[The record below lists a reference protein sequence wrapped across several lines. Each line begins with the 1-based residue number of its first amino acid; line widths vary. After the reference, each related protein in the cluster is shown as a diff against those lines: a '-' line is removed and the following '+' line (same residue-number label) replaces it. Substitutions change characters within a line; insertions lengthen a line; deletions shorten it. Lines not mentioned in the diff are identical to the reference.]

1 MNSMSRLASL
11 TRFSMERLSCR
22 ESVLE
27 HLGQVALT
35 SYALAVEV
43 RARDPEADVSVREC
57 VARALVHDLEEL
69 ITGDVARPTK
79 HSSSEAKKLFDD
91 LSKKSVEILRREMSY
106 FPSFAADMERCHW
119 AAKTGVDGLI
129 VAVADVLAVAT
140 KVWEE
145 VILRG
150 SGAMIRQAY
159 SAERQLVALQSRI
172 AKEDLAAAAKTFLLR
187 LLDEAVLLMW
197 KAQRQDSDL
206 FGTKVE
212 AY

>member
-35 SYALAVEV
+35 SYALAMEV
-43 RARDPEADVSVREC
+43 RARDPAADVSVRES
-57 VARALVHDLEEL
+57 VVRALVHDLEEL

-79 HSSSEAKKLFDD
+79 HSSPEAKRMFDA
-91 LSKKSVEILRREMSY
+91 LAESSINVLRVEMSY
-106 FPSFAADMERCHW
+106 FPSFAVDMERCHW
-119 AAKTGVDGLI
+119 AAKVGVDGMI

-150 SGAMIRQAY
+150 NGAMIRQAHT
-159 SAERQLVALQSRI
+159 AEKQLIALQSRVRGETI
-172 AKEDLAAAAKTFLLR
+172 AASAQSFLLR
-187 LLDEAVLLMW
+187 LLDDAILLMR
-197 KAQRQDSDL
+197 KAQGRDCEL